1 LDWAPSSCSLP
12 TIERP
17 LREREF
23 ENLFASS
30 LTGAVRTSSTGAE
43 LTLTV
48 ESLPH
53 ARDLAARETSCCSFF
68 SFKIREVGGEAVM
81 SITVPPAHTAVI
93 GALLDTALR
102 AADSGGV
109 RA

>member
-1 LDWAPSSCSLP
+1 
-12 TIERP
+12 

-23 ENLFASS
+23 GNLFASS
-30 LTGAVRTSSTGAE
+30 LTGAVRTSPTGAE

-48 ESLPH
+48 ESVPR

-68 SFKIREVGGEAVM
+68 SFKIGEVAEGAVM
-81 SITVPPAHTAVI
+81 SITVPPAHTAVLD
-93 GALLDTALR
+93 ALLDMALR
-102 AADSGGV
+102 AADSGGI